1 MTDRP
6 ALTDRDPLPGR
17 RSDRLPG
24 VSVPPPSS
32 VQITLAQAWITPR
45 LAWIN
50 FSGMDESDDF
60 CPTRPK
66 KAKLI
71 HAARVTVLRVDRVTY
86 MVHLIAAGSLTDG
99 SRRRRR

>member
-1 MTDRP
+1 
-6 ALTDRDPLPGR
+6 
-17 RSDRLPG
+17 

-50 FSGMDESDDF
+50 FSGMDESDDLR
-60 CPTRPK
+60 PTRPK

-71 HAARVTVLRVDRVTY
+71 HAAEITVLRVDEVC
-86 MVHLIAAGSLTDG
+86 
-99 SRRRRR
+99 